1 MTSTGAKQAPHV
13 PVLVSEVIGALAIH
27 GGDTVVD
34 GTFGAGGYTQAM
46 LAAGA
51 GRVIGFDRDPE
62 AIEAGRSLVP
72 DPRLTLVEERF
83 SQMDRALADRGI
95 AHVDAIALDIGVSS
109 MQLDRAE
116 RGFSFQADGPL
127 DMRMSKSGLT
137 AAEFLNS
144 ADEAEIARVLRDYGE
159 EPRARAIARAIVAA
173 RPVERTAELA
183 AIVRRAAGF
192 RPGQKSDPATR
203 TFQAI
208 RIHLNAELD
217 ELEEGLDAAERAQ
230 RPGGRLAVVT
240 FHSLEDRIVKR
251 FFRERS
257 GGSPAGSRHRP
268 ALVDPAEPTFE
279 RVAKPV
285 SPTERELAA
294 NPRARSARLRSAVR
308 TSAPPARKD
317 CNERS
322 KLRLAVHGRQLRRR
336 GARLLPRLAPRGVRA
351 LGARE
356 RRDQDRARPARSAHA
371 ANRNRD
377 SRPPVAARALE
388 CRRLCAVGARR
399 QPVPRGQ
406 LRARTARPAGPSG
419 RLQGARGARLGA
431 RARAGESAARRGST
445 GRIRRSVGGVA
456 ERLAPRSQPQD
467 RDARGPGKN
476 GRRIAPNG
484 RDEVR
489 RQAGYG
495 GEAGALQGCG

>member
-1 MTSTGAKQAPHV
+1 MTSTGTNTAPHV
-13 PVLVSEVIGALAIH
+13 PVLVNEVIGALAIH
-27 GGDTVVD
+27 DGEVAVD
-34 GTFGAGGYTQAM
+34 GTFGAGGYTRAM

-72 DPRLTLVEERF
+72 NPALTLIEERF
-83 SQMDRALADRGI
+83 SQMDRVLAERGI
-95 AHVDAIALDIGVSS
+95 GPVDAIALDIGVSS

-127 DMRMSKSGLT
+127 DMRMSRSGLT
-137 AAEFLNS
+137 AAEFLNT

-192 RPGQKSDPATR
+192 RKGQKADPATR

-217 ELEEGLDAAERAQ
+217 ELEQGLAAAERSL

-257 GGSPAGSRHRP
+257 GSSPAGSRHRP
-268 ALVDPAEPTFE
+268 TLGDPNEPTFE

-294 NPRARSARLRSAVR
+294 YPRARSARLRSAVR
-308 TSAPPARKD
+308 TSAPARK
-317 CNERS
+317 
-322 KLRLAVHGRQLRRR
+322 
-336 GARLLPRLAPRGVRA
+336 
-351 LGARE
+351 
-356 RRDQDRARPARSAHA
+356 
-371 ANRNRD
+371 
-377 SRPPVAARALE
+377 
-388 CRRLCAVGARR
+388 
-399 QPVPRGQ
+399 
-406 LRARTARPAGPSG
+406 G
-419 RLQGARGARLGA
+419 RLQ
-431 RARAGESAARRGST
+431 
-445 GRIRRSVGGVA
+445 
-456 ERLAPRSQPQD
+456 
-467 RDARGPGKN
+467 
-476 GRRIAPNG
+476 
-484 RDEVR
+484 
-489 RQAGYG
+489 
-495 GEAGALQGCG
+495 